1 MFEFSCLYVARFV
14 LHELTFIP
22 ILPYYN
28 SLSNHIYLFYSF
40 SNGKVNSKIE
50 IYMIFNIGDRTIV
63 WNIHFVRIL
72 EYLCRLKYTNLL
84 IAECCICRNK
94 ARYLSWRNLKL
105 IQTISL
111 ILCANWHWVEISTQA
126 TTLTKLSEMCKIRI
140 SLNVLF
146 LRPSH

>member
-1 MFEFSCLYVARFV
+1 MFEFSCLYVAWFV

-50 IYMIFNIGDRTIV
+50 IYMIFNICDRIIV
-63 WNIHFVRIL
+63 LNIYLVRIL
-72 EYLCRLKYTNLL
+72 VHLCKLKYTNLI
-84 IAECCICRNK
+84 IAVCCICRNK

-105 IQTISL
+105 IFIPTISL
-111 ILCANWHWVEISTQA
+111 ILCANQHWVEISTQA
-126 TTLTKLSEMCKIRI
+126 TTLTKLSKYAK
-140 SLNVLF
+140 
-146 LRPSH
+146 